1 MLMWVFLSAD
11 ICIYAC
17 LFVCLS
23 VYLCVHLSV
32 YLSVCLSLCL
42 SVYLFVSLCVCLC
55 PVSLLLCHQHVQSST
70 ALCDMWRQAL
80 QSGFVMTL
88 CRDEVLSIHQF
99 IISYFDSI
107 KG

>member
-1 MLMWVFLSAD
+1 MWVFLSAD
-11 ICIYAC
+11 ICICAC
-17 LFVCLS
+17 LFVSLS
-23 VYLCVHLSV
+23 IYLCV
-32 YLSVCLSLCL
+32 YLS
-42 SVYLFVSLCVCLC
+42 VSLCVCLY